1 MNNLPLSYIG
11 TKHDYFKKVPMV
23 LGFKCATFYGNGVP
37 HIHDCAEI
45 WYALRGKSIHKVG
58 DETFIQTEGTCVVV
72 PAFVPHDNKI
82 LKTDETPIFACIN
95 ISDDALRERGYEHF
109 SYYDKKIL
117 FDGKILPR
125 FHKFSRDAHARADEI
140 IHKLS
145 SEFSA
150 LPDASFDV
158 MLSLYTDFLKL
169 LGGEDSSFK
178 ISKALLKRT
187 DSILKA
193 SDYIIGNLSEK
204 ITIEKLCGVTDM
216 SQSRFCEYFSEI
228 TGLPPM
234 KYLRYV
240 RMEKARA
247 FFLLRGKSLDEITK
261 LVGAFDKAHL
271 CRLFKSHFGMTPS
284 EFQKQYQV
292 EQQLLDLETRERIS
306 ALNLLYDF
314 FANLPTT
321 NEQ

>member
-1 MNNLPLSYIG
+1 LNNLPLSYIG

-158 MLSLYTDFLKL
+158 MLSLYTDFLKPMQ
-169 LGGEDSSFK
+169 S
-178 ISKALLKRT
+178 
-187 DSILKA
+187 
-193 SDYIIGNLSEK
+193 IGNVIFAKKHVQIFFTISFVHLSSK
-204 ITIEKLCGVTDM
+204 NAVPVITTSVAG
-216 SQSRFCEYFSEI
+216 
-228 TGLPPM
+228 
-234 KYLRYV
+234 
-240 RMEKARA
+240 
-247 FFLLRGKSLDEITK
+247 
-261 LVGAFDKAHL
+261 
-271 CRLFKSHFGMTPS
+271 
-284 EFQKQYQV
+284 KQY
-292 EQQLLDLETRERIS
+292 L
-306 ALNLLYDF
+306 
-314 FANLPTT
+314 FAAFIVTIK
-321 NEQ
+321 